1 MPSSSNFQPNDSYDL
16 SATIASGQTASDV
29 IDLGGTDLCGL
40 FIPSTFDGTTLTLQ
54 ASQTASGTFVTV
66 QSGGSDYTL
75 TTAASKYTPIEN
87 LAVVAGLRFI
97 KLVAGTAQST
107 TDTVIG
113 LAARA
118 I

>member
-1 MPSSSNFQPNDSYDL
+1 MPSSQFAPNDNYDL
-16 SATIASGQTASDV
+16 AATIAAGQTTSDV

-40 FIPSTFDGTTLTLQ
+40 FIPPEFDGTALTI
-54 ASQTASGTFVTV
+54 TASPTAGGTFVTV

-75 TTAASKYTPIEN
+75 TVAASKYCPIEN

-97 KLVAGTAQST
+97 KLVAGTVQAT
-107 TDTVIG
+107 TATVIP
-113 LAARA
+113 LATRP